1 MKTIT
6 RRASVLFVLIAAFF
20 IGLGFLLFSFI
31 THGSTWASSR
41 LNTHVF
47 TNRQL
52 AAAGA
57 VLDRNGKVL
66 VETKD
71 GARVWTADS
80 TLRKASLHLVGDA
93 EGYISTGVQTL
104 YRSSLIGYNFV
115 NGLYRTGEDGGNDV
129 RLTIDSEAQKAAY
142 NALGGGKGTICA
154 YNYRTG
160 EVLCMVSA
168 PTYDPMYKPSSMN
181 TSAGGA
187 YDGVYMNRFLNG
199 VFTPGSTFKVV
210 TAICALDNLP
220 NVRKRSFTCTGSYK
234 IGDSAVKCNGVH
246 GKLTFERALNVS
258 CNSVFAELAKELGND
273 ALTATVRQL
282 GFGKNVKVSGALTTK
297 STFDL
302 RGAAAIDRGW
312 AGIGQYTTL
321 VNPCQMLMLAGA
333 IANGG
338 TAIVP
343 YVVESSSKLL
353 DVKGQVNK
361 NIQLSETDAKI
372 MRKLLRSNVEN
383 YYGDSRFP
391 NLQFCGKT
399 GSAAVIGGRSH
410 AWFFG
415 FSLRSD
421 FPVAIVVCL
430 ENGGIGLNNAV
441 PAANKVL
448 QAIKNSTFQIPN

>member
-20 IGLGFLLFSFI
+20 VGLGFLLYSFI
-31 THGSTWASSR
+31 ANGSTWASSR

-71 GARVWTADS
+71 GARVWTDDAV
-80 TLRKASLHLVGDA
+80 LRKAALHVVGDA
-93 EGYISTGVQTL
+93 QGFISTGVQTV

-115 NGLYRTGEDGGNDV
+115 NGIYHAADNSNSDV
-129 RLTIDSEAQKAAY
+129 RLTIDSEVQKAAY
-142 NALGGGKGTICA
+142 NALSGGKGTICA
-154 YNYRTG
+154 YNYKTG
-160 EVLCMVSA
+160 EFYCMVSA
-168 PTYDPMYKPSSMN
+168 PTYDPEHKPASMD
-181 TSAGGA
+181 TSAGKT

-210 TAICALDNLP
+210 TAISAIDNIP

-246 GKLTFERALNVS
+246 GKLSFERALNVS
-258 CNSVFAELAKELGND
+258 CNSVFAELAKELGNEK
-273 ALTATVRQL
+273 LTATVRQL
-282 GFGKNVKVSGALTTK
+282 GFGKNVKVSGVLTTK
-297 STFDL
+297 SSFDL
-302 RGAAAIDRGW
+302 SGAAAIDRGW

-338 TAIVP
+338 QAVTP
-343 YVVESSSKLL
+343 YVVAQSSKLL
-353 DVKGQVNK
+353 DFKGQVNK

-372 MRKLLRSNVEN
+372 MRKLMRSNVEN

-399 GSAAVIGGRSH
+399 GSAEVIGGRSH

-415 FSLRSD
+415 FSLRED

-448 QAIKNSTFQIPN
+448 QAIDRAK

>member
-1 MKTIT
+1 MNTIT
-6 RRASVLFVLIAAFF
+6 RRASVLYVLIAAFF
-20 IGLGFLLFSFI
+20 VGLGFLLYSFI
-31 THGSTWASSR
+31 ADGSTWASSR

-57 VLDRNGKVL
+57 VLDRSGKVL

-71 GARVWTADS
+71 GKRVWTSDG
-80 TLRKASLHLVGDA
+80 TLRKAALHVVGDA

-115 NGLYRTGEDGGNDV
+115 NGLYRSAGSSGNNV
-129 RLTIDSEAQKAAY
+129 RLTIDSEVQKTAY
-142 NALGGGKGTICA
+142 NALSGGKGTICA
-154 YNYRTG
+154 YNYKTG

-168 PTYDPMYKPSSMN
+168 PTFDPVYKPRSMN
-181 TSAGGA
+181 TAPGGA

-210 TAICALDNLP
+210 TAICALDNIP
-220 NVRKRSFTCTGSYK
+220 GVRKRSFTCTGSYK
-234 IGDSAVKCNGVH
+234 IGGSAVKCNGVH
-246 GKLTFERALNVS
+246 GKLSFERALNVS

-273 ALTATVRQL
+273 KLTATVRQL

-297 STFDL
+297 SSFDL
-302 RGAAAIDRGW
+302 HDAAAIDRGW
-312 AGIGQYTTL
+312 AGIGQHTTL

-338 TAIVP
+338 TAITP
-343 YVVESSSKLL
+343 YVVADSSKLL
-353 DVKGQVNK
+353 DFKGQINK
-361 NIQLSETDAKI
+361 NIQLSETDAKV
-372 MRKLLRSNVEN
+372 MRKLMRSNVEN
-383 YYGDSRFP
+383 YYGDRRFP

-399 GSAAVIGGRSH
+399 GSAEVIGGRSH

-415 FSLRSD
+415 FSLRED
-421 FPVAIVVCL
+421 LPVAIVVCL

-448 QAIKNSTFQIPN
+448 QAILKMKN

>member
-6 RRASVLFVLIAAFF
+6 RRAAVLFVLIAAFF

-31 THGSTWASSR
+31 TNGSTWASSR

-57 VLDRNGKVL
+57 VLDRNGNVL

-71 GARVWTADS
+71 GARVWTSDS

-93 EGYISTGVQTL
+93 EGYIATGVQTL

-115 NGLYRTGEDGGNDV
+115 NGLYRAGKDGGNDV

-154 YNYRTG
+154 YNYKTG

-168 PTYDPMYKPSSMN
+168 PTYDPMYKPASMN
-181 TSAGGA
+181 TSTGGA

-246 GKLTFERALNVS
+246 GKITFERALNVS

-297 STFDL
+297 STFGL
-302 RGAAAIDRGW
+302 RGAAGGHRPVYD
-312 AGIGQYTTL
+312 AGQPLPDAHARRRNRQRRHGNRSLCGGKLVEAARCEGTGQ
-321 VNPCQMLMLAGA
+321 QEHSAQR
-333 IANGG
+333 NGREDHAQAPALQCG
-338 TAIVP
+338 
-343 YVVESSSKLL
+343 ELL
-353 DVKGQVNK
+353 RRQP
-361 NIQLSETDAKI
+361 LSEFAV
-372 MRKLLRSNVEN
+372 LRQDRLGRGHRRQKPRVVFRLFAAQRF
-383 YYGDSRFP
+383 SR
-391 NLQFCGKT
+391 CHRGVSGKRRHW
-399 GSAAVIGGRSH
+399 A
-410 AWFFG
+410 
-415 FSLRSD
+415 
-421 FPVAIVVCL
+421 
-430 ENGGIGLNNAV
+430 E
-441 PAANKVL
+441 
-448 QAIKNSTFQIPN
+448 

>member
-20 IGLGFLLFSFI
+20 IGLGFLLYSFI
-31 THGSTWASSR
+31 SSGSTWASSR

-57 VLDRNGKVL
+57 VLDRSGNVL

-71 GARVWTADS
+71 GKRVWTSDT
-80 TLRKASLHLVGDA
+80 TLRKASLHVVGDA
-93 EGYISTGVQTL
+93 EGFISTGVQTL

-115 NGLYRTGEDGGNDV
+115 NGIYHAADDSSNDV
-129 RLTIDSEAQKAAY
+129 RLTIDSEVQKAAY
-142 NALGGGKGTICA
+142 NALGGGMGTICA
-154 YNYRTG
+154 YNYKTG

-168 PTYDPMYKPSSMN
+168 PTYDPEHKPSSMN
-181 TSAGGA
+181 TAAGAA
-187 YDGVYMNRFLNG
+187 YDGVYMNRCLNG

-210 TAICALDNLP
+210 TAICALDNIP
-220 NVRKRSFTCTGSYK
+220 NVRKRTFTCTGSYK

-246 GKLTFERALNVS
+246 GKLSFERALNVS

-273 ALTATVRQL
+273 NLTATVRRL

-297 STFDL
+297 SSFDL
-302 RGAAAIDRGW
+302 SGAAAIDRGW

-338 TAIVP
+338 QAITP
-343 YVVESSSKLL
+343 YVVAQSSKLL
-353 DVKGQVNK
+353 DLKGQINK
-361 NIQLSETDAKI
+361 NIVLSETEAKT

-391 NLQFCGKT
+391 NLKFCGKT
-399 GSAAVIGGRSH
+399 GSAEVIGGKSH

-415 FSLRSD
+415 FSLRED

-430 ENGGIGLNNAV
+430 ENGGIGLTNAV

-448 QAIKNSTFQIPN
+448 QAILKVQN

>member
-1 MKTIT
+1 MNTIT
-6 RRASVLFVLIAAFF
+6 RRASVLYVLIAAFF
-20 IGLGFLLFSFI
+20 VGLGFLLYSFI
-31 THGSTWASSR
+31 ADGSTWASSR

-57 VLDRNGKVL
+57 VLDRSGKVL

-71 GARVWTADS
+71 GKRVWTSDG
-80 TLRKASLHLVGDA
+80 TLRKAALHVVGDA

-115 NGLYRTGEDGGNDV
+115 NGLYRSAGSSGNNV
-129 RLTIDSEAQKAAY
+129 RLTIDSEVQKTAY
-142 NALGGGKGTICA
+142 NALSGGKGTICA
-154 YNYRTG
+154 YNYKTG

-168 PTYDPMYKPSSMN
+168 PTFDPVYKPRSMN
-181 TSAGGA
+181 TAPGGA

-210 TAICALDNLP
+210 TAICALDNIP
-220 NVRKRSFTCTGSYK
+220 GVRKRSFTCTGSYK
-234 IGDSAVKCNGVH
+234 IGGSAVKCNGVH
-246 GKLTFERALNVS
+246 GKLSFERALNVS

-273 ALTATVRQL
+273 KLTATVRQL

-297 STFDL
+297 SSFDL
-302 RGAAAIDRGW
+302 HDAAAIDRGW

-338 TAIVP
+338 TAITP
-343 YVVESSSKLL
+343 YVVADSSKLL
-353 DVKGQVNK
+353 DFKGQINK
-361 NIQLSETDAKI
+361 NIQLSETDAKV
-372 MRKLLRSNVEN
+372 MRKLMRSNVEN
-383 YYGDSRFP
+383 YYGDRRFP

-399 GSAAVIGGRSH
+399 GSAEVIGGRSH

-415 FSLRSD
+415 FSLRED
-421 FPVAIVVCL
+421 LPVAIVVCL
-430 ENGGIGLNNAV
+430 ENGGIGLSNAV

-448 QAIKNSTFQIPN
+448 QAILKMKN